1 MDRKKE
7 LKVHPEKIQLQVI
20 RPLTESINI
29 DPTAI
34 LAQLTQYRVM
44 VEVGN
49 NISIDTQA
57 VKILIKASFRGLDMH
72 AKQLGINGEFA
83 CEFVFVVEHLSDYIM
98 SPTNEAG
105 SVVLHGAM
113 AGTLIGIC
121 YSTFRGMVF
130 TRSQNI
136 LPKAVILPVV
146 DPLKLNTIKAKK

>member
-1 MDRKKE
+1 MDRKKDI
-7 LKVHPEKIQLQVI
+7 KVHPEKIQLQVI
-20 RPLTESINI
+20 RPLMESNNI
-29 DPTAI
+29 DATAI
-34 LAQLTQYRVM
+34 LTNLTQYKLS

-57 VKILIKASFRGLDMH
+57 VKIFIKASYRGIDIH
-72 AKQLGINGEFA
+72 AKQMGVYGEYA
-83 CEFVFVVEHLSDYIM
+83 CEFVFVVEHLSDYIL

-136 LPKAVILPVV
+136 LPKGIILPVA
-146 DPLKLNTIKAKK
+146 DPLKLSIVKAK